1 MKDYIKYVPVGLL
14 SLFALKVLILGT
26 ALPELGVIAVLAGLA
41 VFLEKSHE
49 EAFKKDVFEKLEVHR
64 KGFEN
69 VDSYIKKLFENDK
82 EMVSQIQKIQ
92 LPQNVKSGAFSRM

>member
-14 SLFALKVLILGT
+14 SLFALKVLIMGT
-26 ALPELGVIAVLAGLA
+26 ALPELGVIAVLAGLS

-49 EAFKKDVFEKLEVHR
+49 DVFKKDVFEKLEAHK

-92 LPQNVKSGAFSRM
+92 LPQSVKNQGFGRM